1 VTPAEVLV
9 AGDAH
14 GELLV
19 LDAPLSFWGGV
30 HESSGEIIDTHHP
43 QHRQSVAGRVMLMPG
58 GRGSSSSSSVL
69 AEVIRA
75 GVGPAA
81 IVLGE
86 RDPIIAL
93 GAMVA
98 EALYGR
104 CVPVL
109 VLGSDDYARART
121 WTHARIVRGAH
132 GATLGSGEAHD
143 EQ

>member
-1 VTPAEVLV
+1 MIPTEFLVT
-9 AGDAH
+9 GDAE

-43 QHRQSVAGRVMLMPG
+43 QHGQSVTGRIMLMPG

-109 VLGSDDYARART
+109 VLGADDYVRART
-121 WTHARIVRGAH
+121 WTHARIARGAE
-132 GATLGSGEAHD
+132 GATLEMHETRD
-143 EQ
+143 RK

>member
-1 VTPAEVLV
+1 MIPAEVLV
-9 AGDAH
+9 TGDAE

-43 QHRQSVAGRVMLMPG
+43 QHGRSVTGCVMLMPG

-109 VLGSDDYARART
+109 VLGANDYARARS
-121 WTHARIVRGAH
+121 WTHARIAPGTPGTALEMHEVR
-132 GATLGSGEAHD
+132 D
-143 EQ
+143 RR

>member
-1 VTPAEVLV
+1 M
-9 AGDAH
+9 
-14 GELLV
+14 LL
-19 LDAPLSFWGGV
+19 
-30 HESSGEIIDTHHP
+30 
-43 QHRQSVAGRVMLMPG
+43 PG

-69 AEVIRA
+69 AEVIRG

-81 IVLGE
+81 ILLGE

-109 VLGSDDYARART
+109 VLDGDDYERVRTWRRARV
-121 WTHARIVRGAH
+121 ARTADGVVLHEGA
-132 GATLGSGEAHD
+132 AAPS
-143 EQ
+143 